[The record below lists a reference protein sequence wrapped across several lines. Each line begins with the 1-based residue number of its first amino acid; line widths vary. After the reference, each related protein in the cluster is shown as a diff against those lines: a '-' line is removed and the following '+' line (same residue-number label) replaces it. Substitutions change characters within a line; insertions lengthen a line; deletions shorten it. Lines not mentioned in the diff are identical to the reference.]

1 MSKMKK
7 AEKGTSKYKGW
18 GVTAVLMVLA
28 LITVFPFYLMV
39 CMGTH
44 TSGEL
49 FKGAILLPGNY
60 LMNNLKTIRDSS
72 LGRFYVN
79 SIISSSVATV
89 VGMMTS
95 AMAGYALSKYEFRFR
110 ETIIKIVLA
119 LMMIPGQISL
129 IAYVIEMR
137 NMHLMNTL
145 WPVIIPFTY
154 SAFGVYWMK
163 QSIDGAVPNE
173 VIESA
178 RIDGASEQRIFATI
192 VLPFIKPALVTI
204 ALLLF
209 LWSWNSY
216 LLPLITINDMKSY
229 TVPLGVAM
237 LNGMYTTDYA
247 AKILAL
253 SIGTLPLI
261 IMFIFGSKY
270 FIRGLTAGAVKG

>member
-1 MSKMKK
+1 MSKTKK
-7 AEKGTSKYKGW
+7 EMTGTSKYKGW
-18 GVTAVLMVLA
+18 GVTVLLLILA
-28 LITVFPFYLMV
+28 AITIFPFYLMI

-44 TSGEL
+44 SSGEL
-49 FKGAILLPGNY
+49 FKGAILLPGSY
-60 LMNNLKTIRDSS
+60 LLKNLKTISDSS
-72 LGRFYVN
+72 LERFYLN
-79 SIISSSVATV
+79 SLISSCVATAA
-89 VGMMTS
+89 GMLTS
-95 AMAGYALSKYEFRFR
+95 AMAGYALSKYRFRFR
-110 ETIIKIVLA
+110 EAIIKMVLA

-163 QSIDGAVPNE
+163 QSIDGSVPDE

-178 RIDGASEQRIFATI
+178 RIDGASEQRIFLTI

-216 LLPLITINDMKSY
+216 LLPLITINDMEHY

-253 SIGTLPLI
+253 TIGTLPLI